1 MTDRRQVLQM
11 AVVAAAG
18 VAILPGCSS
27 SDAPE
32 PDQTRTPDAQQADEL
47 ALIAAYD
54 AALADAKPKQAVTL
68 QTLRDEH
75 AAHLRAL
82 GWDDGPVV
90 EPSPEP
96 VTRAAL
102 VRAERRAARMRAD
115 AARDATDVELAQILA
130 LIAASE
136 SQHIVT
142 LEAL

>member
-1 MTDRRQVLQM
+1 VQ
-11 AVVAAAG
+11 
-18 VAILPGCSS
+18 S
-27 SDAPE
+27 
-32 PDQTRTPDAQQADEL
+32 
-47 ALIAAYD
+47 
-54 AALADAKPKQAVTL
+54 
-68 QTLRDEH
+68 LRDEH

-82 GWDDGPVV
+82 GWEDAPIA
-90 EPSPEP
+90 EASPEP

-136 SQHIVT
+136 SQHVVT

>member
-18 VAILPGCSS
+18 VAILPGCSG

-32 PDQTRTPDAQQADEL
+32 PDQTRTPDEQQADEL

-54 AALADAKPKQAVTL
+54 AALATAKPKQAVTL
-68 QTLRDEH
+68 QSLRDEH

-82 GWDDGPVV
+82 GWEDAPIA
-90 EPSPEP
+90 EASPEP

-136 SQHIVT
+136 SQHVVT